1 MKFTYITKKNTMD
14 KTKTTN
20 QLKKAWIQLEL
31 AKREKTN
38 ELWLLEAQIEKI
50 KSKIKSYGMD
60 QDLGMDEELIAV
72 WEGISNHCDRSGS
85 GGNAIRNGM

>member
-1 MKFTYITKKNTMD
+1 MD
-14 KTKTTN
+14 KVKLTS

-38 ELWLLEAQIEKI
+38 ELWIIEAQIGKI
-50 KSKIKSYGMD
+50 KSKIKNYGMD

-72 WEGISNHCDRSGS
+72 WEGLSNHCDRSS
-85 GGNAIRNGM
+85 TSSDVTRNGV

>member
-1 MKFTYITKKNTMD
+1 MKFTYIAKKNTMD

>member
-1 MKFTYITKKNTMD
+1 MD
-14 KTKTTN
+14 KIKLTS

-38 ELWLLEAQIEKI
+38 ELWIIEAQIEKI

-60 QDLGMDEELIAV
+60 QNLELDEELVAV
-72 WEGISNHCDRSGS
+72 WEGLSNHCDRSSAGS
-85 GGNAIRNGM
+85 DVIRDGV

>member
-1 MKFTYITKKNTMD
+1 MD
-14 KTKTTN
+14 KIKLIG

-38 ELWLLEAQIEKI
+38 ELWIIEAQIEKI
-50 KSKIKSYGMD
+50 KSKIKNYGMD

-72 WEGISNHCDRSGS
+72 WEGLSNHCDRSSTGS
-85 GGNAIRNGM
+85 DVIRDRV

>member
-1 MKFTYITKKNTMD
+1 MD
-14 KTKTTN
+14 KIKLTS

-38 ELWLLEAQIEKI
+38 ELWIIEAQIEKI

-72 WEGISNHCDRSGS
+72 WEGLSNHCDRSTTGS
-85 GGNAIRNGM
+85 DIIRNRV